1 MDASNSSTSSSGNS
15 QHAALLQTVIDLKSD
30 LERTMQKMQVMED
43 QNLNLTQNYNAVK
56 DELVDTRHKYNEARE
71 NYLTTVAEK
80 TEIERN
86 SEMFMEKLKVQLSEK
101 TKEFESMRDKF
112 APQDLDFIRIKVQ
125 EELEVPHRQRVQAM
139 EGEVQKHKDAFFT
152 MRREL
157 ETAKAEY
164 EIYSINQ
171 ANEVRSIREEH
182 EAVQAVLRDQIAK
195 LQDKDLLIEK
205 DDQIRKCLTHYCSLL
220 FLQPAIGIVVL
231 HVMPTSLLCPAVDPS
246 PAY

>member
-164 EIYSINQ
+164 ETYSINQ

-205 DDQIRKCLTHYCSLL
+205 DDQLRKYFTYYPSLL
-220 FLQPAIGIVVL
+220 ASAIRIVVL
-231 HVMPTSLLCPAVDPS
+231 HMVPTSLPAVPCC
-246 PAY
+246 

>member
-139 EGEVQKHKDAFFT
+139 EEEVQKHKDAFFT

-164 EIYSINQ
+164 ETYSINQ

-205 DDQIRKCLTHYCSLL
+205 DDQLRKYFTYYPSLL
-220 FLQPAIGIVVL
+220 ASAIRIVVL
-231 HVMPTSLLCPAVDPS
+231 HMVPTSLPAVPCC
-246 PAY
+246 